1 MLFWDYHN
9 YFLMIIGV
17 SLISTLLFLIGTSF
31 YIKKKPNKL
40 KRNDEE
46 TEPLIVP
53 TQMTMKQT
61 FLQIFPIL
69 TVFLPLII
77 FWAIFF
83 QQNSTWIQQ
92 GLDMDCY
99 LGQLH
104 IPPGE
109 SPTYI

>member
-1 MLFWDYHN
+1 M
-9 YFLMIIGV
+9 
-17 SLISTLLFLIGTSF
+17 ISTLLFLTGTRY
-31 YIKKKPNKL
+31 YIKRKPH
-40 KRNDEE
+40 KRNEE
-46 TEPLIVP
+46 TEPLIIP
-53 TQMTMKQT
+53 SQLTMKQT
-61 FLQIFPIL
+61 LQQLWPIL

-104 IPPGE
+104 VPPGGCQD
-109 SPTYI
+109 T